1 MAEIDNL
8 NFKVI
13 LDDKDFNEKVQKD
26 ISAAKELNTSLTQL
40 LDVKTKLGKGSVS
53 SSGSKQATELSK
65 AAQAAA
71 NAAAAQERLRGAT
84 ENANAAADRAVM
96 TRNKL
101 LAQMRSMNSSQNAL
115 NKSTGT
121 YARLLREAGSMAATY
136 LSIKGVGQ
144 FVSEL
149 VRITGEFEKQETT
162 LAAMLRDGDYARKL
176 VTDLK
181 GLAVESPFQFKDLTT
196 YAKQLSA
203 YSVPMEEL
211 YDTTKMLAD
220 VSAGLG
226 VGMDRL
232 ILAYGQVR
240 SAAFLRGQEVRQFTE
255 AGIPILAELAK
266 QFEAL
271 EGRAVSA
278 GEVFDRI
285 SARLVP
291 FEMVAKVFEDMTS
304 EGGKFYEM
312 QSIQAETLAGKVSN
326 LKDAYEIMLNEIGSS
341 TSGVLKGGVNT
352 LRKLMENWE
361 KIGVIIKGLVVGFG
375 AYGAVLAVVW
385 ARQKLVWLSA
395 SVKTFQKLLQYV
407 KWNTAAMQAF
417 GITSK
422 AAMAGAVGIAL
433 SLVTVIASV
442 VKNATKLNRELDD
455 ILGKQDTKSSGLV
468 EGLDALV
475 HRLKEAQQGTQEYR
489 DAITDINRKYGDY
502 LPNLLSE
509 KNSYEDIAEAA
520 EKAKE
525 AIMAKAR
532 ASAFE
537 QGQAAIEDSYGK
549 KYTKTFNSLRDLIVT
564 VSKNTIGEKAA
575 SEFVKNFKTALL
587 DEANAEDP
595 WGAFLDTFES
605 FFGEGKYEWAK
616 DIFGESWDTVEDRLI
631 KGVKSFSRVAKS
643 MNQAEQDLQED
654 IDARLTAS
662 KFDSLAEM
670 QAIQE
675 LEAWY
680 RKEDEALKKK
690 QLSAEN
696 YANEIDK
703 LNVQKLEK
711 LVAIYGEQGDELVKN
726 AEKAKKYQEQ
736 LDALTKSE
744 KGWRGTINDV
754 LKAQGIKG
762 KQGAYGL
769 WADEFT
775 NSVDYVDKL
784 VKRYKDLKEEKQQ
797 IASFDSEGLQRVE
810 KETELIESVAKALK
824 IDLEALSLT
833 GAQRNKPEID
843 ELKRKA
849 DAIKD
854 VMKIYEKWIDSGLFK
869 EKEAKQLLGN
879 IFGDVMGLDEA
890 GRMKT
895 NFQEQIDEI
904 VASLRKYGKEGEAA
918 AEQVVAAFGKA
929 TGAEKAD
936 DVFEKRKEQ
945 IDKITKAIEKYYEK
959 LSKWKGEDFN
969 LGGIGVDFDIRKIT
983 ADLNTEMDEIDRKAN
998 ELKQLFAQINMA
1010 GDQRDRVDIIDQIRE
1025 AVVKEH
1031 GEEMWDEFWELYR
1044 KGGLEA
1050 INEVADAEREAL
1062 KATAKNNLVELAQAK
1077 VTELT
1082 KGLDLTDWS
1091 DKSLAQIN
1099 SIISALDNL
1108 LGGNFQLTDTVTEEK
1123 LKALGITLDDL
1134 KEAIKAILEGK
1145 FNNATEE
1152 KFKKLQDKAK
1162 ETASII
1168 GEMSDTL
1175 TSFGEAIGSEFL
1187 VNFSKGLEVAE
1198 EFANILIEC
1207 DALWNTMSD
1216 SVKKVSEGASAVAEE
1231 TANIADSSDWITMIV
1246 KVVLL
1251 GVEQLANAISAA
1263 ENGQR
1268 ALNAAAN
1275 EYREILHQIAL
1286 EQADTIWGENYSQKL
1301 KANLEN
1307 AKRAYDIYNAELQR
1321 MLSEDRGGVKNRTFN
1336 LNDNQWSWD
1345 VIKDFQGLLD
1355 YYDLIDE
1362 MGNID
1367 MDWIQGNL
1375 DALLEQTAYNG
1386 TKLKRY
1392 LEKDLENLVEL
1403 YQEYKEAYEQIK
1415 SSIGEMLGQ
1424 TADDF
1429 ASNMIDSFLAIGD
1442 AANDL
1447 GKVFEDLGRT
1457 ILETMVK
1464 DMLIDQVLQKYTE
1477 QMTDLFAKKVT
1488 GQISAQEFAN
1498 KLGAIGGNITEDI
1511 KDIAPAIN
1519 DLAKIFQDAGLLAQS
1534 TAELD
1539 NSLGAGIKG
1548 ITEDTANLLASY
1560 LNAIRADV
1568 SQGRLN
1574 WQNMDATLTQIAAVI
1589 PNIADYAAKIEAHT
1603 YNISL
1608 HTQSIMQS
1616 LQSVITYDDGDA
1628 AVRTYS

>member
-13 LDDKDFNEKVQKD
+13 LDDKDFNDKVQKD
-26 ISAAKELNTSLTQL
+26 ISTAKELNTSLTQL
-40 LDVKTKLGKGSVS
+40 LDVKAKIGKTSIS
-53 SSGSKQATELSK
+53 KSGSKMATELSK
-65 AAQAAA
+65 ETAAAA

-84 ENANAAADRAVM
+84 ANANAAEDRALI
-96 TRNKL
+96 TKNKL
-101 LAQMRSMNSSQNAL
+101 IKQLRTMNASQGAL

-121 YARLLREAGSMAATY
+121 YSRLLREAGSMAATY

-162 LAAMLRDGDYARKL
+162 LAAILRDGDYAKKL
-176 VTDLK
+176 VSDLK

-211 YDTTKMLAD
+211 YETTRMLAD

-291 FEMVAKVFEDMTS
+291 FEMVAKVFQDMTA

-312 QSIQAETLAGKVSN
+312 QAIQAETLAGKVSN
-326 LKDAYEIMLNEIGSS
+326 LKDAYEIMLDEIGSS

-361 KIGVIIKGLVVGFG
+361 KIGVIIKSLVVGFG

-395 SVKTFQKLLQYV
+395 SIKTFQRLLQYV

-422 AAMAGAVGIAL
+422 AALAGAVGIAL

-442 VKNATKLNRELDD
+442 VKNATKLNRELED
-455 ILGKQDTKSSGLV
+455 ILSKQGIKSDGLV
-468 EGLDALV
+468 DSLDALV
-475 HRLKEAQQGTQEYR
+475 YKLKDAKQGTQEYR
-489 DAITDINRKYGDY
+489 DAITQINQKYGDY
-502 LPNLLSE
+502 LPNLLTE
-509 KNSYEDIAEAA
+509 KNSYEEIANAA
-520 EKAKE
+520 DKAKE

-537 QGQAAIEDSYGK
+537 QGQAAIEENYEK
-549 KYTKTFNSLRDLIVT
+549 KYTNTFNMLRDLIVSL
-564 VSKNTIGEKAA
+564 SKGTIGQKAA
-575 SEFVKNFKTALL
+575 AEFVKKFKVALL
-587 DEANAEDP
+587 DETNAENP
-595 WGAFLDTFES
+595 FEAFMSQFES
-605 FFGEGKYEWAK
+605 FFGDKTITSWAK
-616 DIFGESWDTVEDRLI
+616 MYGETWESRL
-631 KGVKSFSRVAKS
+631 KGLEGRAKGFAQVALQ
-643 MNQAEQDLQED
+643 MIQAEKDLQEE
-654 IDARLTAS
+654 IDNRFTGS
-662 KFDSLAEM
+662 RFDSHAEM
-670 QAIQE
+670 TAVG
-675 LEAWY
+675 
-680 RKEDEALKKK
+680 
-690 QLSAEN
+690 
-696 YANEIDK
+696 EIDK
-703 LNVQKLEK
+703 WYKEQENQLKEMELTATEYAEKIDALNIQKLERM
-711 LVAIYGEQGDELVKN
+711 VAIYGEQGDELTRN

-736 LDALTKSE
+736 LDALTKVQ
-744 KGWRGTINDV
+744 KGWRGDINET

-762 KQGAYGL
+762 KQGAFGL
-769 WADEFT
+769 WADEYT
-775 NSVDYVDKL
+775 NSVEYVDKL
-784 VKRYKDLKEEKQQ
+784 VKRYKELKEEKEQ
-797 IASFDSEGLQRVE
+797 IKSFDAEGLQRIE
-810 KETELIESVAKALK
+810 KETKLIESVAKALNL
-824 IDLEALSLT
+824 DLEALALT
-833 GAQRNKPEID
+833 SSQRSKPEID

-854 VMKIYEKWIDSGLFK
+854 IMKIYEKWIDSGLFK
-869 EKEAKQLLGN
+869 DTKARELLGG

-904 VASLRKYGKEGEAA
+904 VATLRKYGKEGQAA
-918 AEQVVAAFGKA
+918 AEQVEAAFGKA
-929 TGAEKAD
+929 SGAEKAGD
-936 DVFEKRKEQ
+936 IFEKRKEQ
-945 IDKITKAIEKYYEK
+945 IDNITKAIEKYYEK

-969 LGGIGVDFDIRKIT
+969 LGGVGVDFDIRKIA
-983 ADLNTEMDEIDRKAN
+983 ADLNTEMDEIDRRAN
-998 ELKQLFAQINMA
+998 ELKRLFATINMA
-1010 GDQRDRVDIIDQIRE
+1010 GDQKVSEDVIGTVKDIII
-1025 AVVKEH
+1025 KEH
-1031 GEEMWDEFWELYR
+1031 GQEIWDKFWELY
-1044 KGGLEA
+1044 KEGGLEA
-1050 INEVADAEREAL
+1050 IKEVADAERESL

-1082 KGLDLTDWS
+1082 KGLDLTDWT
-1091 DKSLAQIN
+1091 DKSLGQIN
-1099 SIISALDNL
+1099 SIIAALESL
-1108 LGGNFQLTDTVTEEK
+1108 LAGNFNLTDTVTEEK

-1134 KEAIKAILEGK
+1134 KAAIMAVLSGK

-1162 ETASII
+1162 ETASIL
-1168 GEMSDTL
+1168 GDMAGSLEG
-1175 TSFGEAIGSEFL
+1175 FGEAIGSDFL
-1187 VNFSKGLEVAE
+1187 VQFGKGLEVAE
-1198 EFANILIEC
+1198 EFAGIILEC
-1207 DALWNTMSD
+1207 DSLWKTMAD
-1216 SVKKVSEGASAVAEE
+1216 SAKKTTEATEAVAENAGE
-1231 TANIADSSDWITMIV
+1231 LADSSDWITMVI

-1251 GVEQLANAISAA
+1251 AVEQIANAISAA
-1263 ENGQR
+1263 DAGQR
-1268 ALNAAAN
+1268 ALNESASK
-1275 EYREILHQIAL
+1275 YRDILHEIAL
-1286 EQADTIWGENYSQKL
+1286 EQADTIWGESYSEQL

-1307 AKRAYDIYNAELQR
+1307 ARQAYELYTAELER
-1321 MLSEDRGGVKNRTFN
+1321 MLNEDRGGVKKRTFN

-1375 DALLEQTAYNG
+1375 DALIEQTAYNG
-1386 TKLKRY
+1386 TKLNKNLKKG
-1392 LEKDLENLVEL
+1392 LEGLVEL
-1403 YQEYKEAYEQIK
+1403 YQEYKDAYEQIK
-1415 SSIGEMLGQ
+1415 SSISEMLGQ

-1429 ASNMIDSFLAIGD
+1429 ASDMIDSFLAIGD
-1442 AANDL
+1442 AADDL

-1464 DMLIDQVLQKYTE
+1464 DMLIEQVLNKYTD
-1477 QMTDLFAKKVT
+1477 QITGLFAKKAT
-1488 GQISAQEFAN
+1488 GQISAEEFA
-1498 KLGAIGGNITEDI
+1498 KLFGVLAGDITDDV

-1519 DLAKIFQDAGLLAQS
+1519 ELAKIFQNAGLLAQS
-1534 TAELD
+1534 TNELD
-1539 NSLGAGIKG
+1539 NSLGSGIKG

-1568 SQGRLN
+1568 SQGRMN

-1603 YNISL
+1603 YNISQ
-1608 HTQSIMQS
+1608 HTQSILLT
-1616 LQSVITYDDGDA
+1616 LQSVISYDDGSA
-1628 AVRTYS
+1628 AIRTY